1 MTAASLPE
9 AELGDF
15 ESFIRRHRRQREST
29 RRQRSAQAPAVP
41 PAAVITERPAK
52 ETVTPADGFLLRSV
66 SHVALH
72 QKIRR
77 AFLAR
82 GVFRFDG
89 IRQDIDI
96 KQVENIVTIDVNV
109 GVAPEAKA
117 VALEVW
123 EQMRRR
129 MLDAEWGLE
138 LDEVV
143 FNQETQRLHILFGS
157 DKLFNKRLTL

>member
-1 MTAASLPE
+1 MTAASLLE
-9 AELGDF
+9 SELGDF
-15 ESFIRRHRRQREST
+15 ESFIRRHRRKREST
-29 RRQRSAQAPAVP
+29 RRQRSAPAVP
-41 PAAVITERPAK
+41 PAAVTAERPDK

-66 SHVALH
+66 SHVAFH

-123 EQMRRR
+123 DQMRRR

-143 FNQETQRLHILFGS
+143 FSQDTQRLHILFGS
-157 DKLFNKRLTL
+157 DKLFTKRLSL

>member
-15 ESFIRRHRRQREST
+15 ESFTRRHRRLRKPAK
-29 RRQRSAQAPAVP
+29 RQTSAPATVATES
-41 PAAVITERPAK
+41 PAEEAAI
-52 ETVTPADGFLLRSV
+52 PADGFFLRCV
-66 SHVALH
+66 SHVAFH

-89 IRQDIDI
+89 IHQDIDI

-109 GVAPEAKA
+109 GVSREAKA

-123 EQMRRR
+123 EQLRQR
-129 MLDAEWGLE
+129 MLDAEWE
-138 LDEVV
+138 LDMDEMV
-143 FNQETQRLHILFGS
+143 FDPNTQRLHILFAS
-157 DKLFNKRLTL
+157 DKLFDKRLTL